1 MPSRVFQIVVNMA
14 NNILKIA
21 LLLLLFQLH
30 SVEAKT
36 YLTQKEFLSQ
46 VFNDAT
52 PEKKIL
58 WLNKDIQSKLTKI
71 LDHKYPK
78 LRLKYWQ
85 HQGQTVWFMEKIGKE
100 KPISFGISIKNERVH
115 QIRVL
120 AFRESRGWEI
130 KMKSFTD
137 QFDSIGTD
145 EKNNLDQHIDG
156 ITGATMSVNAMKKI
170 TRAALMLAK
179 HVD

>member
-1 MPSRVFQIVVNMA
+1 MI
-14 NNILKIA
+14 NNVLKIA
-21 LLLLLFQLH
+21 FILLFFQLP

-36 YLTQKEFLSQ
+36 YLTKKEFLSQ
-46 VFNDAT
+46 VFTEVT
-52 PEKKIL
+52 PEKKTL
-58 WLNKDIQSKLTKI
+58 WLNKDIQSRLTKI

-78 LRLKYWQ
+78 LRLKYWK
-85 HQGQTVWFMEKIGKE
+85 HEGQTVWFMEKIGKE
-100 KPISFGISIKNERVH
+100 KPITFGISIKDERVH

-130 KMKSFTD
+130 KMKAFTD
-137 QFDSIGTD
+137 QFDNIGTD
-145 EKNNLDQHIDG
+145 QENNLDQHIDG

>member
-1 MPSRVFQIVVNMA
+1 MAKLVFKLALFV
-14 NNILKIA
+14 
-21 LLLLLFQLH
+21 LLLQPSLA
-30 SVEAKT
+30 EAKT
-36 YLTQKEFLSQ
+36 YLTKKEFLSQ
-46 VFNDAT
+46 VFAEVS
-52 PEKKIL
+52 PEKKTL
-58 WLNKDIQSKLTKI
+58 WLDNELQTQLSAI

-78 LRLKYWQ
+78 LRLNYWQ
-85 HQGQTVWFMEKIGKE
+85 HEDQTVWFMEKIGKE
-100 KPISFGISIKNERVH
+100 KPITFGISIKADRVH

-130 KMKSFTD
+130 KMKAFTD
-137 QFDSIGTD
+137 QFDNIGTD
-145 EKNNLDQHIDG
+145 ENNNLDQHIDG